1 MLIPSEH
8 LIANI
13 LYKNKQICMTVN
25 CHVTS
30 GTEMACTRV
39 TTAHL
44 SGIVEIV
51 IYDFFFN
58 VHG

>member
-1 MLIPSEH
+1 M
-8 LIANI
+8 
-13 LYKNKQICMTVN
+13 CMTVN

-30 GTEMACTRV
+30 VTEMACTRV

-51 IYDFFFN
+51 IYDFFFFN
-58 VHG
+58 VHGCIVFYVTRSARIVLIFI